1 MSTRITSRQFN
12 QDTGGAKRAANE
24 GPVYITDRGSPSHVL
39 MTFAEYRRLAAQL
52 PGIAELLSQPAGI
65 EDVEFEAPIN
75 RDVAQPGR
83 FD

>member
-1 MSTRITSRQFN
+1 
-12 QDTGGAKRAANE
+12 
-24 GPVYITDRGSPSHVL
+24 